1 MIFLKLSLICF
12 LVTFSLIQNSF
23 CKMKKQNNI
32 FNATKSFVI
41 GGAVGPPKNLRTPKR
56 MKEIADSGIDVII
69 LLGGIPTVKETIEYM
84 DVAHTA
90 GIKVLPPDK
99 RCYSA
104 FMGGQNDVD
113 ASEKSIKAIVKDYSD
128 HPALFAYS
136 IYDEPSYKQFENLA
150 KVLRLLEKNDKN
162 HFGFINL
169 FPGYA
174 STAALGCPNFK
185 EHVKSYVDIV
195 KPTVLC
201 YDHYS
206 LRVNKSDSG
215 WFNDLEIIREESR
228 RVKTPFWI
236 YVLSEGIKKYLRVP
250 TRAEIL
256 WQANSALA
264 YGARG
269 ILWFCYWTPQP
280 HTEAHHNAMIDL
292 KGNKTPLYDY
302 VREENIFLKDAGNK
316 LLSWDNSYI
325 QRYVKSKPVSGGNS
339 PVVKPVGKNLNL
351 TLGTFKKEN
360 RVRIVCVNDNVDKLA
375 AFTFVTNPNYKFSKV
390 VASIDAA
397 KSKEKNIELK
407 LKPGG
412 CIVLEYIRNA
422 KVAKGAMNSRLKND

>member
-1 MIFLKLSLICF
+1 
-12 LVTFSLIQNSF
+12 
-23 CKMKKQNNI
+23 MKKYNNN
-32 FNATKSFVI
+32 FSATKSFVI

-56 MKEIADSGIDVII
+56 MKEIADSGINVII

-84 DVAHTA
+84 DVAQTA
-90 GIKVLPPDK
+90 GIKILPPDK

-128 HPALFAYS
+128 HPGLFAYS
-136 IYDEPSYKQFENLA
+136 IYDEPSCKQFTNLA

-174 STAALGCPNFK
+174 SPAALGSPNFK

-195 KPTVLC
+195 KPSVLC

-206 LRVNKSDSG
+206 LRVNKFDTG
-215 WFNDLEIIREESR
+215 WYKDLEIIREESR
-228 RVKTPFWI
+228 RVKIPFWI
-236 YVLSEGIKKYLRVP
+236 YVLSEGIKKNLRVP
-250 TRAEIL
+250 TRPEIL

-269 ILWFCYWTPQP
+269 ILWFCYWTPQAT
-280 HTEAHHNAMIDL
+280 TEAHHNAMIDL

-325 QRYVKSKPVSGGNS
+325 QRYVKSKPVAGGKS
-339 PVVKPVGKNLNL
+339 PVVKPAGKNFDL
-351 TLGTFKKEN
+351 TIGTFTKEN
-360 RVRIVCVNDNVDKLA
+360 LVRIVCVNDSVDKSLA
-375 AFTFVTNPNYKFSKV
+375 LSLVTNPEYKFLKIA
-390 VASIDAA
+390 ASIDAT
-397 KSKEKNIELK
+397 KSKEKNIELE

-412 CIVLEYIRNA
+412 CIILEFILSSCKSPKLKDA
-422 KVAKGAMNSRLKND
+422 QKGIQPQRGLT

>member
-1 MIFLKLSLICF
+1 
-12 LVTFSLIQNSF
+12 
-23 CKMKKQNNI
+23 MKKQNN
-32 FNATKSFVI
+32 NLDATKSFVI

-56 MKEIADSGIDVII
+56 MKEIANSGINVII

-136 IYDEPSYKQFENLA
+136 IYDEPSSKQFKNLA
-150 KVLRLLEKNDKN
+150 KVLRLLEKNDEN

-174 STAALGCPNFK
+174 SPGALGAPNFK
-185 EHVKSYVDIV
+185 EHVKSYVDVV
-195 KPTVLC
+195 KPPVLC

-206 LRVNKSDSG
+206 LRVDKSDSG
-215 WFNDLEIIREESR
+215 WYDDLEIIREESR
-228 RVKTPFWI
+228 RVKIPFWI
-236 YVLSEGIKKYLRVP
+236 YVLSEGIEKYLRVP

-325 QRYVKSKPVSGGNS
+325 QRYVKSKTVSGGNS

-360 RVRIVCVNDNVDKLA
+360 RVRIVCVNDNIDKPA
-375 AFTFVTNPNYKFSKV
+375 AFTLVTKPIYKFSEV
-390 VASIDAA
+390 VASIDAEKN
-397 KSKEKNIELK
+397 KSKNIELK

-412 CIVLEYIRNA
+412 CIILEFILNSS
-422 KVAKGAMNSRLKND
+422 KGTK

>member
-1 MIFLKLSLICF
+1 
-12 LVTFSLIQNSF
+12 
-23 CKMKKQNNI
+23 MKKYNDN
-32 FNATKSFVI
+32 FDTTKSFVI
-41 GGAVGPPKNLRTPKR
+41 GGAVGPPKNLRTKKR
-56 MKEIADSGIDVII
+56 MKEIADSGINVII

-84 DVAHTA
+84 NVAHTA

-113 ASEKSIKAIVKDYSD
+113 ASERSIKAIVKDYSD

-136 IYDEPSYKQFENLA
+136 IYDEPSSKQFKNLA
-150 KVLRLLEKNDKN
+150 KVLRLLEKNDKK

-174 STAALGCPNFK
+174 CAAALGSPNFK

-195 KPTVLC
+195 KPSVLC

-206 LRVNKSDSG
+206 LRVDKSDSG
-215 WFNDLEIIREESR
+215 WYDDLEIIREESR
-228 RVKTPFWI
+228 RAKIPFWI
-236 YVLSEGIKKYLRVP
+236 YVLSEGIEKYLRVP

-269 ILWFCYWTPQP
+269 ILWFCYWTPQA

-292 KGNKTPLYDY
+292 KGNRTPIYDY
-302 VREENIFLKDAGNK
+302 VREENVFLKEAGNR

-325 QRYVKSKPVSGGNS
+325 QRYVKSKRVAGGKS

-351 TLGTFKKEN
+351 TIGTFTKEN
-360 RVRIVCVNDNVDKLA
+360 RVRIVCVNDSVDKSVK
-375 AFTFVTNPNYKFSKV
+375 FTLITKSDYKFSEI
-390 VASIDAA
+390 VASIDAK
-397 KSKEKNIELK
+397 KSKEKNIEFE

-412 CIVLEYIRNA
+412 CVVLEYILSSCTST
-422 KVAKGAMNSRLKND
+422 K